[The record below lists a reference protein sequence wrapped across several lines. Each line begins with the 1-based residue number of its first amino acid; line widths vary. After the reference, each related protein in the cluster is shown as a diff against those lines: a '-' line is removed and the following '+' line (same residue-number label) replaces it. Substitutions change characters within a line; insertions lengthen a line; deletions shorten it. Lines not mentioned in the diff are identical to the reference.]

1 MKKILCLIL
10 VLFLCACSEYRG
22 SVQSRLDQQISAC
35 ENSAISNPNNR
46 KTYYSYYL
54 DPSIGRVYSTGTGN
68 VFSLDGVSFVMN
80 LDVAKIINEKY
91 YPLKLDI
98 HEYALSGEVL
108 AQRDGTVTDISG
120 NEIPYHAAVLLAKD
134 MEVLVSVECGY
145 MKFDSLCNT
154 NIAPV
159 IAAKMIE
166 IGRSVSVSTAEVLN
180 AYTTLAGIDY
190 VGTPVE
196 LFEDKAPENGSIE
209 ELLVD
214 YEGKVTPQEQPE
226 ETAEPEK
233 ENNE

>member
-1 MKKILCLIL
+1 MKKIFCLIL
-10 VLFLCACSEYRG
+10 VLFLSSCSEYRG

-54 DPSIGRVYSTGTGN
+54 DPSIGRVYSSGTGN

-98 HEYALSGEVL
+98 HEYALGGDVL
-108 AQRDGTVTDISG
+108 AQREGTVRDISG
-120 NEIPYHAAVLLAKD
+120 SEIPYRAAILLAKD

-166 IGRSVSVSTAEVLN
+166 IGRSVSVSTTEVLN
-180 AYTTLAGIDY
+180 AYTTLSGIDY
-190 VGTPVE
+190 AGTPVE
-196 LFEDKAPENGSIE
+196 LFENKAPENGSIE

-214 YEGKVTPQEQPE
+214 YEGRATPEAS
-226 ETAEPEK
+226 AEPSPDAEK
-233 ENNE
+233 ENDE

>member
-1 MKKILCLIL
+1 MKKIFCLIL
-10 VLFLCACSEYRG
+10 VLFLSSCSEYRG

-98 HEYALSGEVL
+98 HEYALGGDVL
-108 AQRDGTVTDISG
+108 AQREGTVRDISG
-120 NEIPYHAAVLLAKD
+120 SEIPYRAAILLAKD

-166 IGRSVSVSTAEVLN
+166 IGRSVSVSTTEVLN
-180 AYTTLAGIDY
+180 AYTTLSGIDY
-190 VGTPVE
+190 AGTPVE
-196 LFEDKAPENGSIE
+196 LFENKAPENGSIE

-214 YEGKVTPQEQPE
+214 YEGRATPEAS
-226 ETAEPEK
+226 AEPSPDAEK
-233 ENNE
+233 ENDE